1 MGNFVSLR
9 KFAHES
15 LAKSLKPNLTDFNIE
30 FNLGERYAKKLS
42 EKLNSRYD
50 IVDFNISNNNI
61 LTTMSCITSEGSLI
75 VEKSSDSMTNK
86 TIINLISIVE
96 GEHFQ
101 NKIEFSSF
109 ADFNESIEE
118 FLRDESSGQ

>member
-101 NKIEFSSF
+101 NIIEFSSF